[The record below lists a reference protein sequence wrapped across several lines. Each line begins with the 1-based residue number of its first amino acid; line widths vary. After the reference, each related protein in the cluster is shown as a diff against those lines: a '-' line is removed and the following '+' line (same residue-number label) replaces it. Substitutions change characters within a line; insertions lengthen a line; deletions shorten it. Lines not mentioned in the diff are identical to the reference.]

1 MFGSKVSM
9 PNNGVP
15 SKLIRSIIGQT
26 YDCLPQGLQ
35 NHLDI
40 IGQRHDLPSHE
51 WRDLNVVTWPI
62 IEQLQED
69 MEHFRDKLAGILL
82 CWKTNMEAKASDV
95 VQVEDTDNSDDVV
108 ITATGFG
115 VSPMFRKD
123 IDLAGSVGSWSK
135 IHYEVVKC
143 KSDVDELRKQFLL
156 HLLMYEQNECES
168 NIPSGVGGEAVGAGA
183 APRCAGGAWCSSVG
197 TRPEQVAQGTARRVR
212 PWAWRRA
219 LDIIVIDDTEV
230 CAATAEDGGGCEHR
244 GGPPAALP
252 CGCLTPHE

>member
-1 MFGSKVSM
+1 MNIWVQSSRPHTIKLSLKKLQSVLK
-9 PNNGVP
+9 NGP
-15 SKLIRSIIGQT
+15 LDRDCFNMTIR
-26 YDCLPQGLQ
+26 
-35 NHLDI
+35 
-40 IGQRHDLPSHE
+40 
-51 WRDLNVVTWPI
+51 
-62 IEQLQED
+62 
-69 MEHFRDKLAGILL
+69 
-82 CWKTNMEAKASDV
+82 
-95 VQVEDTDNSDDVV
+95 
-108 ITATGFG
+108 
-115 VSPMFRKD
+115 
-123 IDLAGSVGSWSK
+123 SVGSWSK

>member
-108 ITATGFG
+108 IVG
-115 VSPMFRKD
+115 SR
-123 IDLAGSVGSWSK
+123 SVGSWSK